1 MGTFTTNVLRMMS
14 GTGHDKVSPPIIGV
28 MQGVA
33 PAVQL
38 QAFAEEAH
46 GRKGF
51 EESPAY
57 NVLSGMLELK
67 HRVNDITQLNL
78 IEANSGRFFNWAVE
92 NFTWPCCTCCFI
104 RSFEVP
110 NGHIRLAEDGEGNFM
125 LFGSGVHFVC
135 NMFMVL
141 EPDSIPLTREL
152 ITWGDRTIV
161 TIKQGNIGHA
171 EDMGQPVLLPP
182 GLHEWQSQTLKY
194 VKSVDLNN
202 SIIKL
207 GPYTILTVDEGYCAI
222 AQDNGE
228 QKILPGGRTH
238 LLPHRNFK
246 FEKFMTQKI
255 QTNDLQ
261 RIEATSADNVTMHT
275 DATVVWR
282 ISDVHAAAKW
292 SAETM
297 RHDGKD
303 ATNAAQSD
311 VKKLCNDVLKQATAS
326 LAAFIGEIRY
336 SDSFHVSAAGSS
348 VATAIPVSQQQQAPS
363 RGTTFYS
370 PIFDGQRMASAVEA
384 ANSVT
389 QTYGVTILQINII
402 SAIPAD
408 HDLQQA
414 LAKGAVASAEAERSE
429 TVAQGEAK
437 AARIRAEGDADAER
451 IRAEGARAAAELLS
465 TSKVAVDLA
474 RIDKVGNALSGSG
487 TSTLFFGADSHNLGQ
502 LMSNPAVVKP
512 TKLDGYPMN

>member
-1 MGTFTTNVLRMMS
+1 MGIDLPTWTNITPTLLLLGRIPAAAPHELRE
-14 GTGHDKVSPPIIGV
+14 
-28 MQGVA
+28 Q
-33 PAVQL
+33 
-38 QAFAEEAH
+38 
-46 GRKGF
+46 
-51 EESPAY
+51 SPAY
-57 NVLSGMLELK
+57 K
-67 HRVNDITQLNL
+67 
-78 IEANSGRFFNWAVE
+78 AVE
-92 NFTWPCCTCCFI
+92 HLLTDAYRRDSAEALNTIPPNASRGANLLAWWLRPFGVRT
-104 RSFEVP
+104 FEVAAG
-110 NGHIRLAEDGEGNFM
+110 NLRLAQDGSGNFDM
-125 LFGSGVHFVC
+125 YGPGVHRRANF
-135 NMFMVL
+135 FMSLRNEVAVTT
-141 EPDSIPLTREL
+141 ECIVH
-152 ITWGDRTIV
+152 GDRTIV
-161 TIKQGNIGHA
+161 TIKQGHIGYC

-182 GLHEWQSQTLKY
+182 GLHEWRSATLKFIE
-194 VKSVDLNN
+194 SVDLNN
-202 SIIKL
+202 SIIRL
-207 GPYTILTVDEGYCAI
+207 GPYTVLTVDEGYAAI

-228 QKILPGGRTH
+228 QVILPGGRTH
-238 LLPHRNFK
+238 LLPHRNCK

-261 RIEATSADNVTMHT
+261 RIEATSADNVMMHT

-282 ISDVHAAAKW
+282 ITDVHAAAKW

-384 ANSVT
+384 ANAVT

-512 TKLDGYPMN
+512 TKLDGYPMNPMVAPAAEDF